1 MPHARRVESARN
13 PLVKEVAKLKQRRER
28 ERTGL
33 MLIEGVREVRSALS
47 ADLPVRRL
55 LLCPDMQSGGG
66 PEGEALRRI
75 AEQRG
80 AEIVLL
86 STQAFA
92 RVSLRQGPDG
102 VAAVA
107 AAYGRD
113 LSALLLPTEPLL
125 LVLQGLEK
133 PGNIGALLRTADA
146 VGVDAVVL
154 TGAGTDVTNPNVIRA
169 SMGSAFAVP
178 VAVAPDDEALA
189 WLRQRS
195 LRLVAASPGADRTH
209 WDADYHG
216 ATAVVLGAEHEGLPE
231 PWLAAAQARVR
242 IPMHGRAADSLNVAV
257 AGAVLLYEAARQR
270 RH

>member
-1 MPHARRVESARN
+1 MPHAHRIESARN

-33 MLIEGVREVRSALS
+33 MLVEGAREVRSALV
-47 ADLPVRRL
+47 AKLAVQRL
-55 LLCPDMQSGGG
+55 LLCPDLQADGGA
-66 PEGEALRRI
+66 EADALRRI

-86 STQAFA
+86 STQAFT

-107 AAYGRD
+107 ASPGRG
-113 LSALLLPTEPLL
+113 LAELALPAEPLV
-125 LVLQGLEK
+125 LVLDGLEK
-133 PGNIGALLRTADA
+133 PGNVGALLRTADA
-146 VGVDAVVL
+146 VGVDAVVF

-169 SMGSAFAVP
+169 SMGSAFVVP
-178 VAVAPDDEALA
+178 VAVAASDDVLA
-189 WLRQRS
+189 WLHLHA
-195 LRLVAASPGADRTH
+195 LRIVAASPGADEAH
-209 WDADYHG
+209 WDADYRG
-216 ATAVVLGAEHEGLPE
+216 AIAVVLGAEHAGLPQS
-231 PWLAAAQARVR
+231 WLTAAHRRVF
-242 IPMHGRAADSLNVAV
+242 IPMQGQAADSLNVAV